1 MDRIINMIL
10 NRLLRRA
17 INRGVDAGVNAAFG
31 NRDDDQM
38 TPGHRQAI
46 QRNPQR
52 ARQMTRMASRMTRL

>member
-10 NRLLRRA
+10 NRLLRRV

-38 TPGHRQAI
+38 TPDQRQSG
-46 QRNPQR
+46 QR
-52 ARQMTRMASRMTRL
+52 ATQGVRQMTRMASRFTRL

>member
-10 NRLLRRA
+10 NRLLRRV

-38 TPGHRQAI
+38 TPDQRQAI
-46 QRNPQR
+46 QRNTQR
-52 ARQMTRMASRMTRL
+52 ARQATRLDSRMTRL